1 MAKKTITK
9 EHPLTAFRKANEA
22 RNAMVKKSL
31 IKAQDGIVT
40 KTIQGPISKE
50 DADYIDKRYE
60 HNVKQANRF
69 GMGEMPTV
77 RGYSPFPRLEKRSDI
92 ERTRSSPTFNTSK
105 DNSPESVKDNS
116 PIGVLKKVGGAVKKP
131 LAKAQVGGTSMTP
144 KKETLAEQNT
154 RIKKE
159 IVAREKRILTKEKK
173 DERNSYSNSRANKVV
188 GKYKKGGAVK
198 IKK

>member
-9 EHPLTAFRKANEA
+9 EHPLTTFRKANDA

-31 IKAQDGIVT
+31 
-40 KTIQGPISKE
+40 P
-50 DADYIDKRYE
+50 
-60 HNVKQANRF
+60 
-69 GMGEMPTV
+69 
-77 RGYSPFPRLEKRSDI
+77 
-92 ERTRSSPTFNTSK
+92 
-105 DNSPESVKDNS
+105 
-116 PIGVLKKVGGAVKKP
+116 
-131 LAKAQVGGTSMTP
+131 KAQVGGTSMTP

-188 GKYKKGGAVK
+188 GK
-198 IKK
+198 